1 MRVIFGSD
9 EQTVVTDA
17 ITAWL
22 RENGHAVTEIG
33 HLVDEGGKWK
43 WAEIGRA
50 TGEAVA
56 AGKADAGIVCC
67 WSGTG
72 VAMAANRI
80 NGARAALCW
89 DAETATLARKW
100 DDANILA
107 LSLRFTSETVA
118 QEILAAWFAG
128 RFDEEGLGQVAK
140 LDP

>member
-1 MRVIFGSD
+1 MEIVFGSD
-9 EQTVVTDA
+9 ERTVVTDA
-17 ITAWL
+17 IAAWL
-22 RENGHAVTEIG
+22 RKNGHAVAEVG
-33 HLVDEGGKWK
+33 HLVDEGKKWK

-50 TGEAVA
+50 IGETVA
-56 AGKADAGIVCC
+56 AGKADAGIACC

-118 QEILAAWFAG
+118 REILEAWFQG